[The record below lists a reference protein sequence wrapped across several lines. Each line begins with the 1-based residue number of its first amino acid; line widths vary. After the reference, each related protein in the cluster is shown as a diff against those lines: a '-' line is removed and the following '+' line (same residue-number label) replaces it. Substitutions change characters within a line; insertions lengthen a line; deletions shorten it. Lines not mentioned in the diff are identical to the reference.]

1 MKFKPRLSM
10 FLLTGMF
17 LLLSFFASSCYYSWS
32 MSGEGYEGGHVYLVK
47 VPGRCVDYDYFESQ
61 DPMDYLKKTDL
72 LYAYDQDFSGYEVS
86 SERYQASL
94 ETYEELNSQGYS
106 VGGKGDGMI
115 WDREERK
122 VIRFAL
128 PPGSL
133 FRVTHFRWNMDTETK
148 IYADV
153 LNGPLA
159 GKEIEVGGLGT
170 HFHYPDGI
178 DDLFEYP
185 AGRTQPFWLEEDL
198 FYVVL
203 DPDVVQDLGR
213 LSDEELKAK
222 GLWLEPGTEAAKAV
236 VKQLPEGIDLE
247 RLQKDA
253 ENNDVAALIQLGKL
267 YYEGAGVRRDRAMAE
282 YLFQK
287 AAAQGSSEAEIRLA
301 IVRAGDPW
309 GTQRAAVED
318 VFRKHAEQ
326 GEVEAQFC
334 LGLLLGYKENRN
346 RWNPDSVLWYQKAAD
361 QGDARSMRAL
371 GMFYATSERPE
382 MAAEWFRKAAE
393 LGDFAAQRN
402 LGYLYLKGK
411 GMKKDKAEARKWL
424 EKAVAQGDSYAQ
436 ELLAESFP
444 DSEK

>member
-1 MKFKPRLSM
+1 MIFKSRLPV

-17 LLLSFFASSCYYSWS
+17 LLLSLFASSCYYSWS
-32 MSGEGYEGGHVYLVK
+32 MSGEGYEGGHVYFVR

-61 DPMDYLKKTDL
+61 DPLDYLKKTDL
-72 LYAYDQDFSGYEVS
+72 LYAYDPDFSGYEVS

-106 VGGKGDGMI
+106 IGGKGDGMI

-122 VIRFAL
+122 TIRFAL
-128 PPGSL
+128 PPGTL
-133 FRVTHFRWNMDTETK
+133 FRVTHFWWNIETETK

-159 GKEIEVGGLGT
+159 GKEIEVHGFGRHYFYSGG
-170 HFHYPDGI
+170 I
-178 DDLFEYP
+178 KDLFEYP
-185 AGRTQPFWLEEDL
+185 DGRTLPFWQEVDKYGQA
-198 FYVVL
+198 FL

-236 VKQLPEGIDLE
+236 VRQLPDGIDLE

-287 AAAQGSSEAEIRLA
+287 AAAQGSSEAEFRLA

-371 GMFYATSERPE
+371 GMIYATSERPE
-382 MAAEWFRKAAE
+382 MAEEWFRKAAE

-402 LGYLYLKGK
+402 LGYLYIKGE
-411 GMKKDKAEARKWL
+411 GVEKDKTEARKWL
-424 EKAVAQGDSYAQ
+424 EKAAAQGDAYA
-436 ELLAESFP
+436 EDLLKEISR
-444 DSEK
+444 